1 VGGFFKWVII
11 MVKHINSGF
20 SEVIK
25 DKTAFTSEQYVMAS
39 SNPLWV
45 GVTGAGPVY
54 IEVKGTDDVWRTYP
68 ELTFSGT
75 TAQLVTVKKGLV
87 RFRFAAS
94 AATTLEFSA

>member
-1 VGGFFKWVII
+1 MNKYIR
-11 MVKHINSGF
+11 SGI

-25 DKTAFTSEQYVMAS
+25 DKTAFTSEPYVMS
-39 SNPLWV
+39 SNDPIWV

-54 IEVKGTDDVWRTYP
+54 IEVKGEDGVWRTYP

-75 TAQLVTVKKGLV
+75 TAQLVTLKKGLV

-94 AATTLEFSA
+94 AATTLEFSV